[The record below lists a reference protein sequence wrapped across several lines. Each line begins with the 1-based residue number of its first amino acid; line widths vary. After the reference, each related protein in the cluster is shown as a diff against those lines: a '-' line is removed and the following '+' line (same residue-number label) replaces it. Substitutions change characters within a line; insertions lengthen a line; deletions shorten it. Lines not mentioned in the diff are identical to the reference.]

1 MFISITN
8 KSRRKKTNVPILLLT
23 FFSKTLDTITL
34 VAKNDNTQVN
44 NTNVGFLTVKLTYVL
59 LSWQRNER
67 KTYISG
73 PMSTNNDK

>member
-34 VAKNDNTQVN
+34 LAKNDNTQVN
-44 NTNVGFLTVKLTYVL
+44 NTKVGFLKV
-59 LSWQRNER
+59 
-67 KTYISG
+67 
-73 PMSTNNDK
+73 